1 MARADCDAA
10 GAVLQSFQCQI
21 YDVILDLSEE
31 Q

>member
-10 GAVLQSFQCQI
+10 GDVLQSFQCQI